1 MKKRI
6 IIIIVIVCIVLA
18 VMGLVLIN
26 KNRKVDDTTD
36 KYNTTIEE
44 KIIYNTTYYFGF
56 GSRKVK
62 INENGD
68 VFEDLEIQDPNH
80 EVNYK
85 FVKTLNEEQLE
96 SLKSKLESTSN
107 KNELDE
113 FVIELVYGVKQFDN
127 FR

>member
-1 MKKRI
+1 MI
-6 IIIIVIVCIVLA
+6 II
-18 VMGLVLIN
+18 GLVLIN
-26 KNRKVDDTTD
+26 KNRKLDDNTD
-36 KYNTTIEE
+36 RYNTIIEE
-44 KIIYNTTYYFGF
+44 KTIYNTTYYFGF
-56 GSRKVK
+56 GSRSVK

-68 VFEDLEIQDPNH
+68 VFDDLEIEDPNH
-80 EVNYK
+80 KVNYK

-96 SLKSKLESTSN
+96 SLKSKIQSTSN

>member
-1 MKKRI
+1 MKK
-6 IIIIVIVCIVLA
+6 IIIIVIVCIV
-18 VMGLVLIN
+18 MIIIGLVLIN
-26 KNRKVDDTTD
+26 KNRKLDDNTD
-36 KYNTTIEE
+36 RYNTIIEE
-44 KIIYNTTYYFGF
+44 KTIYNTTYYFGF
-56 GSRKVK
+56 GSRSVK

-68 VFEDLEIQDPNH
+68 VFDDLEIEDPNH
-80 EVNYK
+80 KVNYK

-96 SLKSKLESTSN
+96 SLKSKIQSTSN